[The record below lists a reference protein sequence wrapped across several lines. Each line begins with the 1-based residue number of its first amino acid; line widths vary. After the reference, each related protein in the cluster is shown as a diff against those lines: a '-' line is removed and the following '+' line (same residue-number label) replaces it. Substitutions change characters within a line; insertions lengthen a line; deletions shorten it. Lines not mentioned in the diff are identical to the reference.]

1 MPSPRNPFT
10 PAFGT
15 VPPVM
20 AGRESILTTM
30 GDAFETGPG
39 DPNLSTI
46 LIGARGT
53 GKTVCMTC
61 IADEAAAHGWVT
73 ANTMAIP
80 GMLDD
85 IYESTLRSCKTLLD
99 KQSRSHLPS
108 VTIGPISAGWDTDKQ
123 QLGNWRSRMTDLLDE
138 LDKLGTGLL
147 ISVDEVHA
155 NLPEMIMLAAVYQL
169 FVREGRH
176 VALLMAGLP
185 YHVDRLLTNE
195 SVSFLRRSQQHRLGR
210 IIDADVRAAFR
221 RTIEEAGKE
230 VAPDAL
236 EACVQ
241 AIGGFAYMLQLVGYR
256 TWIESDARPVISLD
270 DAQRGIAA
278 AQREIGSHILATT
291 YRDLSDGDLRFLNA
305 MLLDKSESTLAN
317 ISRRMGVAS
326 NYASKYKSRLLSQG
340 IIGER
345 GRNVLGFDIPG
356 FRGYLT
362 RMADEQEFANG
373 RDA

>member
-1 MPSPRNPFT
+1 
-10 PAFGT
+10 
-15 VPPVM
+15 
-20 AGRESILTTM
+20 
-30 GDAFETGPG
+30 
-39 DPNLSTI
+39 
-46 LIGARGT
+46 
-53 GKTVCMTC
+53 
-61 IADEAAAHGWVT
+61 
-73 ANTMAIP
+73 
-80 GMLDD
+80 
-85 IYESTLRSCKTLLD
+85 
-99 KQSRSHLPS
+99 
-108 VTIGPISAGWDTDKQ
+108 
-123 QLGNWRSRMTDLLDE
+123 
-138 LDKLGTGLL
+138 
-147 ISVDEVHA
+147 
-155 NLPEMIMLAAVYQL
+155 
-169 FVREGRH
+169 
-176 VALLMAGLP
+176 
-185 YHVDRLLTNE
+185 
-195 SVSFLRRSQQHRLGR
+195 
-210 IIDADVRAAFR
+210 
-221 RTIEEAGKE
+221 
-230 VAPDAL
+230 
-236 EACVQ
+236 
-241 AIGGFAYMLQLVGYR
+241 MLQLVGYR